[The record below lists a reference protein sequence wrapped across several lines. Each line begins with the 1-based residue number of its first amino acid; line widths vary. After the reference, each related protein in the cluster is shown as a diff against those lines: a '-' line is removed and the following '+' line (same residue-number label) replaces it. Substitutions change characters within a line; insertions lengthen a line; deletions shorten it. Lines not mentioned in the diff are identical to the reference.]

1 MTKHK
6 ILFAS
11 SEVAPFAKVG
21 GLADVVGV
29 LPKVMAKAGCDARVV
44 MPLYRKIKQEYG
56 DQLYFIRWTML
67 KLGWRSMYSGLFS
80 LEQDGVTFYFI
91 DNEYYFGHDA
101 IYQDYS
107 FDIERFCFFQRAVL
121 EAMGE
126 PMGFEPDIL
135 HCNDWQAALLPVLLE
150 AHYRPHGY
158 HTGLK
163 TVLTIHNLKYQGI
176 HGVERIADLCDLP
189 PEYMTPYGVLKDG
202 VPNFLKAGIV
212 YADAVTTVSPTY
224 AQEILTPYYGEGLDG
239 VLRNYAYKLT
249 GILNGIDLEE
259 YDPATDAYLPANYDA
274 KSYAKKKPVCKAALQ
289 ERLGLSVEPNTPLLG
304 MISRL
309 VDQKGIDLLTR
320 VLEEMV
326 DNNMQV
332 VILGTGDPYYED
344 NLRSMSASRP
354 GRLSIMLTYDNELA
368 HQIYAG
374 ADVFLMPSLFEPC
387 GLSQMIAMRCGTVP
401 IVRETGGLKD
411 TVEAYNEFTGEGN
424 GFSFSNINAHEL
436 LFAAQ
441 YAASVY
447 HERPEDWAR
456 LVKRGMTGDYSW
468 DSSARHYLSLYDT
481 LLAERH

>member
-163 TVLTIHNLKYQGI
+163 
-176 HGVERIADLCDLP
+176 
-189 PEYMTPYGVLKDG
+189 
-202 VPNFLKAGIV
+202 
-212 YADAVTTVSPTY
+212 
-224 AQEILTPYYGEGLDG
+224 
-239 VLRNYAYKLT
+239 
-249 GILNGIDLEE
+249 
-259 YDPATDAYLPANYDA
+259 
-274 KSYAKKKPVCKAALQ
+274 
-289 ERLGLSVEPNTPLLG
+289 
-304 MISRL
+304 
-309 VDQKGIDLLTR
+309 
-320 VLEEMV
+320 
-326 DNNMQV
+326 
-332 VILGTGDPYYED
+332 
-344 NLRSMSASRP
+344 
-354 GRLSIMLTYDNELA
+354 
-368 HQIYAG
+368 
-374 ADVFLMPSLFEPC
+374 
-387 GLSQMIAMRCGTVP
+387 
-401 IVRETGGLKD
+401 
-411 TVEAYNEFTGEGN
+411 
-424 GFSFSNINAHEL
+424 
-436 LFAAQ
+436 
-441 YAASVY
+441 
-447 HERPEDWAR
+447 
-456 LVKRGMTGDYSW
+456 
-468 DSSARHYLSLYDT
+468 LSLI
-481 LLAERH
+481 HI